1 MFTEN
6 TSIEVSELFM
16 YILLAEH
23 CMAYLFNIFRRYDI
37 KHNGTTWK
45 GFEIADCE
53 FRLRIVEVVVD
64 FVIIL
69 IFLIHFI
76 KGGKD

>member
-23 CMAYLFNIFRRYDI
+23 CMAYLFNIFRNYDI
-37 KHNGTTWK
+37 KHNGGPWR
-45 GFEIADCE
+45 GLEVADCE